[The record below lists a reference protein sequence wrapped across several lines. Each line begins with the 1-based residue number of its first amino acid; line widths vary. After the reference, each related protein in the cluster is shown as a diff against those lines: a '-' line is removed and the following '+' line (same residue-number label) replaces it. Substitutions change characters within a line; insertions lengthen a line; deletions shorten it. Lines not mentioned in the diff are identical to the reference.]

1 MHFLK
6 NNSSNRLSAIFF
18 SQSPDGTRE
27 SIGRLPFLSV
37 LVAGLFWMSLLLF
50 VSYAAAHSAKP
61 QPSSLPVLFNAPE
74 IKGLSHWINSEK
86 INSMKELR
94 GKVILVDFW
103 TYSCFN
109 CINTF
114 PYVQAWHEKYAK
126 DGLVVLGIHA
136 PEFSFERKLDNVKQ
150 AVKKHG
156 LTSQFE
162 LNVAHIPVN
171 TNLEVALKSQSKEEA
186 VTEIEALRNSGNL
199 FEGYEWKIEG
209 CDDGGINEFG
219 DELKKEIANRLGQ
232 EKKIEDCIEV
242 HSTS

>member
-27 SIGRLPFLSV
+27 SIGRWPFLSV
-37 LVAGLFWMSLLLF
+37 LVAGLFWMSLLLAY
-50 VSYAAAHSAKP
+50 VPSVMAHSAKP

-156 LTSQFE
+156 LTFPIALDNGFKLWRAYRNRYWPAFYLVDKNGVVRYTHFGEGRYQETEAAIVSLLKQKAPGRTK
-162 LNVAHIPVN
+162 LIP
-171 TNLEVALKSQSKEEA
+171 
-186 VTEIEALRNSGNL
+186 
-199 FEGYEWKIEG
+199 
-209 CDDGGINEFG
+209 
-219 DELKKEIANRLGQ
+219 
-232 EKKIEDCIEV
+232 
-242 HSTS
+242 

>member
-6 NNSSNRLSAIFF
+6 NNSPNTLSTTPFRGG
-18 SQSPDGTRE
+18 PDKTRE
-27 SIGRLPFLSV
+27 LTVRWLFASI

-136 PEFSFERKLDNVKQ
+136 PEFLFERKLDNVKQ

-156 LTSQFE
+156 LTFPIV
-162 LNVAHIPVN
+162 LDNGFKLWRAY
-171 TNLEVALKSQSKEEA
+171 
-186 VTEIEALRNSGNL
+186 RNRYWPAFYLIDKNG
-199 FEGYEWKIEG
+199 
-209 CDDGGINEFG
+209 
-219 DELKKEIANRLGQ
+219 
-232 EKKIEDCIEV
+232 V
-242 HSTS
+242 V